1 MLNKIKRILLKQII
15 VASIKNQCLKLTN
28 HFDNITYQINY
39 SMKYI
44 IKYILFVL
52 LTFYFIAC
60 DEKVQNDKDPSELA
74 PSLSD
79 EIVID
84 EDLNISYQIPSN
96 WEQMP
101 ASLSEKFV
109 ARLSGKDKN
118 NLIVYSPK
126 SFYYDQTSASLLR
139 VGKVSLKDNSLPE
152 ALTIENYIS
161 QFKKYNTDLTVES
174 GTLQLNP
181 IKIIQLKI
189 EKGKHV
195 SYKIIFQN
203 NLKEIIQL
211 DFSVTKE
218 NINKFKS
225 SIYASIHSIK
235 LL

>member
-1 MLNKIKRILLKQII
+1 MKNISQYILLALITII
-15 VASIKNQCLKLTN
+15 FFS
-28 HFDNITYQINY
+28 
-39 SMKYI
+39 
-44 IKYILFVL
+44 
-52 LTFYFIAC
+52 C
-60 DEKVQNDKDPSELA
+60 DGKENNVQDPSELA
-74 PSLSD
+74 SSLNDKIVVD
-79 EIVID
+79 ES
-84 EDLNISYQIPSN
+84 LNISYQFPLN

-118 NLIVYSPK
+118 NLIVYTPK
-126 SFYYDQTSASLLR
+126 SFYYDQTSSSLLR

-152 ALTIENYIS
+152 LLTIENYIN
-161 QFKKYNTDLTVES
+161 QFEKYNTGLTIERS
-174 GTLQLNP
+174 TLQLNQTE
-181 IKIIQLKI
+181 IIQLKI

-218 NINKFKS
+218 NISKFKS
-225 SIYASIHSIK
+225 SIDASIKSIK